1 MTFLILCV
9 ILLVTCLDDEERAR
23 LQKLIEESEA
33 KLVQIQQD
41 IDGANAITAAYPPI
55 PAEFNKIA
63 DKVSTALQVVLKQLR
78 ATLLK
83 IYDRVGSFSLGLP
96 SA

>member
-9 ILLVTCLDDEERAR
+9 ILLVTCPDDEERAR

-33 KLVQIQQD
+33 KLVQIEQD

-63 DKVSTALQVVLKQLR
+63 DKVSTALQVVSEQLG

-83 IYDRVGSFSLGLP
+83 FMAGCALFHLVST